1 MTEADYI
8 CFLAKD
14 ITLGYF
20 QDGGYYVL
28 PYFDK
33 HKKSVYFPDLN
44 YSNKFWRLITNS
56 KSINLGDEFPKE
68 AIDEIKSKVEPKS
81 SRTITHE
88 GITIELLETEYGTRG
103 SYYQNI
109 MTQRKGN
116 NKEDFEK
123 TFTMMKLLLINKDKA
138 EIGNMVWH
146 KRNAVVEYLFGAE
159 KFNNSV
165 KLTTDSN
172 KYLEKL
178 GFYKKLIL
186 PKLNSLTIQEEKVWE
201 LLQNNAGEIVSFD
214 QVANALWQDKVDDK
228 FSLEAMA
235 KVIENLRKKVRES
248 GINKEMIFTKRGK
261 GYILIN

>member
-1 MTEADYI
+1 MTETDYI

-56 KSINLGDEFPKE
+56 KSINLGDEFPIE
-68 AIDEIKSKVEPKS
+68 AIDEIKSKISPKNS
-81 SRTITHE
+81 KMVIYE
-88 GITIELLETEYGTRG
+88 GIKIKLLETEYGTVG
-103 SYYQNI
+103 SYYKNI
-109 MTQRKGN
+109 MTQRIGSSKD
-116 NKEDFEK
+116 DFNK
-123 TFTMMKLLLINKDKA
+123 TFTMMKLLLSNKDKA
-138 EIGNMVWH
+138 EIGNIVWH

-214 QVANALWQDKVDDK
+214 QVANELWQDMAEEK

-235 KVIENLRKKVRES
+235 KVIENIRKKIRDK
-248 GINKEMIFTKRGK
+248 GINKEIIYTKRGR
-261 GYILIN
+261 GYILVI